1 MKMDLIKN
9 LKNEIIFSDI
19 NIFSLSDLELKQWL
33 ISNFVQQLYRKKVY
47 IDEVTVTPINN
58 SNYKTKLSIVGKNE
72 NKEIEIIFGVV
83 KNLTKKTMDLIQV
96 NELLIVN
103 MSKTNILKV
112 LESRLNFHI
121 SKSKNKTSLII
132 IK

>member
-1 MKMDLIKN
+1 MDLIED
-9 LKNEIIFSDI
+9 LKNEIIISDI
-19 NIFSLSDLELKQWL
+19 NIFSLSDLELQQWL

-58 SNYKTKLSIVGKNE
+58 SDYKTKLSIVGKNE
-72 NKEIEIIFGVV
+72 NEEIEIIFGVV
-83 KNLTKKTMDLIQV
+83 KNLTKKTMNLIQG
-96 NELLIVN
+96 NELLTVN

-112 LESRLNFHI
+112 IESRLNFHI

>member
-1 MKMDLIKN
+1 MDLIGD
-9 LKNEIIFSDI
+9 LKNEIIISDI
-19 NIFSLSDLELKQWL
+19 NIFSLSDLELQQWL

-58 SNYKTKLSIVGKNE
+58 SDYITKLSIVGKNE

-83 KNLTKKTMDLIQV
+83 ENLTKKTMDLIQV

-112 LESRLNFHI
+112 IESRLNFHI

>member
-1 MKMDLIKN
+1 MDLIGD
-9 LKNEIIFSDI
+9 LKNEIIISDI
-19 NIFSLSDLELKQWL
+19 NIFSLSALELQQWL

-58 SNYKTKLSIVGKNE
+58 SDYITKLSIVGKNE

-83 KNLTKKTMDLIQV
+83 ENLTKKTMDLIQV

-112 LESRLNFHI
+112 IESRLNFHI

>member
-1 MKMDLIKN
+1 MDLIGD
-9 LKNEIIFSDI
+9 LKNEIIISDT
-19 NIFSLSDLELKQWL
+19 NVFSLSDIELKQWL
-33 ISNFVQQLYRKKVY
+33 MSNFVQQLYRKKVY
-47 IDEVTVTPINN
+47 VDEVTVTPINN
-58 SNYKTKLSIVGKNE
+58 SDYKTKLSIVGKDE
-72 NKEIEIIFGVV
+72 NKEIEIIFGII
-83 KNLTKKTMDLIQV
+83 KNLTKKTINLIQV

>member
-1 MKMDLIKN
+1 MN
-9 LKNEIIFSDI
+9 SD
-19 NIFSLSDLELKQWL
+19 
-33 ISNFVQQLYRKKVY
+33 
-47 IDEVTVTPINN
+47 
-58 SNYKTKLSIVGKNE
+58 YKTKLSIVGKNE
-72 NKEIEIIFGVV
+72 NEEIEIIFGVV
-83 KNLTKKTMDLIQV
+83 KNLTKKTMNLIQV

-112 LESRLNFHI
+112 IESRLNFHI

>member
-1 MKMDLIKN
+1 MDLIGD
-9 LKNEIIFSDI
+9 LKNEIIISDI
-19 NIFSLSDLELKQWL
+19 NVFSLSDIELKQWL

-47 IDEVTVTPINN
+47 VDEVTVTPINN
-58 SNYKTKLSIVGKNE
+58 SDYKTKLSIVGKDE
-72 NKEIEIIFGVV
+72 NKEIEIIFGII
-83 KNLTKKTMDLIQV
+83 KNLTKKTINLIQV

-103 MSKTNILKV
+103 MNKTNIMKALD
-112 LESRLNFHI
+112 SRLNFYI

>member
-1 MKMDLIKN
+1 MDLIGD
-9 LKNEIIFSDI
+9 LKNEIIISDI
-19 NIFSLSDLELKQWL
+19 NIFSLSDLELQQWL

-58 SNYKTKLSIVGKNE
+58 SDYITKLSIVGKNE
-72 NKEIEIIFGVV
+72 NKEIEIIFGVI

-112 LESRLNFHI
+112 IESRLNFHI